1 MNSILLEMKNYLKT
15 LLVLWLTCFALLSQG
30 QPNTRRPVKKT
41 TVTPANY
48 NVNADSAYGK
58 KEWVSQKG
66 DTLRYRLLLPENY
79 DSTKMYPFVL
89 FLHGAGER
97 GNDNVKQL
105 VHGSKLFLMPD
116 VRKNYPAI
124 VVIPQCDSL
133 SFWSNV
139 QFKVNDTTKK
149 WTFEFQEN
157 GEPTKAMSLLL
168 EWLPA
173 LEKQFPSLPQQRYVM
188 GLSMGGMGTFEI
200 VRRKPGYFAAAI
212 PICGGAHPKTAA
224 AMKKTDFWIFH
235 GQKDDVVPWQ
245 FSEIMVNAF
254 TELYDRPEVEFTLYP
269 DANHN
274 SWDKAFAEPELLK
287 WLFGKKTN
295 Q

>member
-1 MNSILLEMKNYLKT
+1 MKNYLIR
-15 LLVLWLTCFALLSQG
+15 ALLLGFLGISLLAHAQ
-30 QPNTRRPVKKT
+30 RPSKAKPGLGKPPRTNV
-41 TVTPANY
+41 VTPANY
-48 NVNADSAYGK
+48 NVNADSAYDK
-58 KEWVSQKG
+58 KVWISQKG

-79 DSTKMYPFVL
+79 DSTKMYPLVL

-97 GNDNVKQL
+97 GNDNKKQL

-133 SFWSNV
+133 GFWSNV
-139 QFKVNDTTKK
+139 QIKVNDTTKK
-149 WTFEFQEN
+149 RTFEFQEN

-173 LEKQFPSLPQQRYVM
+173 LEKQYPSLPQQRYVM
-188 GLSMGGMGTFEI
+188 GLSMGGMGTFEL

-212 PICGGAHPKTAA
+212 PICGGAHTKTAA

-235 GQKDDVVPWQ
+235 GQKDDVVPYELSEKIAIA
-245 FSEIMVNAF
+245 FS
-254 TELYDRPEVEFTLYP
+254 ELYDHPEVQLTLYP

-274 SWDKAFAEPELLK
+274 SWDKAFAEPELLL
-287 WLFGKKTN
+287 WLFGKKRN